1 MGAIA
6 GDSLDAPAPDEEPAS
21 GVRPALQERSRR
33 TRDAILKAVEGAL
46 DKGALDVA
54 TVHDLAAAAGVSI
67 GAFYGRFENKDAA
80 IAALYHERRSQFIS
94 KLTSLNARASS
105 LDIWTE
111 QAVAIAM
118 DYAATN
124 RSLIARAA
132 RPDAVIDG
140 VKKAARTDSL
150 ALAEDLAS
158 ALGRL
163 APAIPKNTLPE
174 VAAFTIAMLGGM
186 TRDAAVFSASL
197 LGGKT
202 TRPWFEQTLAGAIK
216 SFVLSKSVGAA
227 QSD

>member
-1 MGAIA
+1 MSAIA
-6 GDSLDAPAPDEEPAS
+6 GERCEGPAPGEKTVS
-21 GVRPALQERSRR
+21 GARPALQERSRR
-33 TRDAILKAVEGAL
+33 TRDAILKAVARAL
-46 DKGALDVA
+46 DKDVLDAA

-80 IAALYHERRSQFIS
+80 IAALYHERRSQLIR
-94 KLTSLNARASS
+94 KLTLLNARATS

-111 QAVAIAM
+111 QAVSVAM

-124 RSLIARAA
+124 RSLITRAA
-132 RPDAVIDG
+132 RPDAVIDSI
-140 VKKAARTDSL
+140 KKAARTDSL
-150 ALAEDLAS
+150 ALAEDLAK

-163 APAIPKNTLPE
+163 APEIPENTLPE
-174 VAAFTIAMLGGM
+174 VAAFAIAMLGGM

-216 SFVLSKSVGAA
+216 SFVLSKPVGAA
-227 QSD
+227 QPD